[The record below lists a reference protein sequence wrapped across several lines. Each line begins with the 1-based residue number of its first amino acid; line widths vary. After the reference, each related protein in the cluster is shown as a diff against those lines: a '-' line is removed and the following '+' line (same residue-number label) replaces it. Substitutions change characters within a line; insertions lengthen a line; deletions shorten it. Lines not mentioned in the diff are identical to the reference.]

1 MRPISSTTTDPTSA
15 RPAAR
20 ARGPA
25 VRGQARA
32 AEVHALKAQGLSPSR
47 KGWRD
52 AAATPAVVVTL
63 SAEATAALAA
73 MPPVAPTEP
82 ATPTAI
88 APEAVVPTAAP
99 TPPALLPIPIAQT
112 DPTVAPEP
120 NPVAAANVGTYLD
133 IMVG

>member
-15 RPAAR
+15 PPVSR
-20 ARGPA
+20 AKGPA

-73 MPPVAPTEP
+73 LPP
-82 ATPTAI
+82 AT
-88 APEAVVPTAAP
+88 EAP
-99 TPPALLPIPIAQT
+99 TPPAVLPTPVLSS

-120 NPVAAANVGTYLD
+120 SYLD